1 MDGSVVTLTLL
12 ISLGKMNSMY
22 IKGSKWSMQKKKR
35 RSNPFRVIML
45 LILIAAVIY
54 FDRMIVPTIP
64 QFFQPTPTPTRAPE
78 SIASDA
84 KGLEAE
90 GKYSLAISAY
100 KDAVRADPRNPD
112 NFISLARLN
121 IYSGNYEEAITDAE
135 NALLLNP
142 NNDEAMALRGWAI
155 GLAGDYVRSTGT
167 LQDAIVAN
175 PANAAAYAYLAEI
188 YTYMLQAGQGD
199 LETLDNAINASRRAE
214 ELAPGTMETH
224 RGRGFV
230 LEYTS
235 NFEEAVAEFEAA
247 VALNPNIADLH
258 LGLGRNYFNIQ
269 SYDDAITEYGRANAL
284 NPKDPTP
291 ETLIARTYALN
302 GDYQKAIQ
310 YADAAIVDEPQNAYL
325 YGNLGLI
332 YSSAR
337 QYLDAIDML
346 RIAVRGGVSTDGA
359 PIEGIP
365 MDYGRV
371 AQYYYT
377 YGLALAREGQCGE
390 ALEISQAVQV
400 GLRNDDIAVFN
411 AEEMVNICERLT
423 REGNSDVT
431 ATAEPGGVTPTVEV
445 TP

>member
-1 MDGSVVTLTLL
+1 M
-12 ISLGKMNSMY
+12 ISMY
-22 IKGSKWSMQKKKR
+22 IKGSKFSMQKKKR
-35 RSNPFRVIML
+35 RSNPFRVIIL
-45 LILIAAVIY
+45 LVLIGAVIY

-84 KGLEAE
+84 KSLEGE
-90 GKYSLAISAY
+90 GKYPLAIAAY
-100 KDAVRADPRNPD
+100 QDAVRADPRNPD
-112 NFISLARLN
+112 NFVALARLN
-121 IYSGNYEEAITDAE
+121 IYTGNFEDAIIDAE

-142 NNDEAMALRGWAI
+142 NNDQAMALRGWAV
-155 GLAGDYVRSTGT
+155 GMAGDYVRSVGI
-167 LQDAIVAN
+167 LQDAISAN
-175 PANAAAYAYLAEI
+175 SNNAEAYAYLAEV

-199 LETLDNAINASRRAE
+199 LNTLDNAITASRRAE
-214 ELAPGTMETH
+214 EIAPGSMEAH

-235 NFEEAVAEFEAA
+235 NFEEAVTEFEAA

-258 LGLGRNYFNIQ
+258 LGLGRNYFNVQ
-269 SYDDAITEYGRANAL
+269 LYDDAITEYGRANAL

-310 YADAAIVDEPQNAYL
+310 YAEAAIVDEPQNAFL

-332 YSSAR
+332 FSSAK

-346 RIAVRGGVSTDGA
+346 RIAVRGGVSSDGA
-359 PIEGIP
+359 PVEGIP

-377 YGLALAREGQCGE
+377 FGLALAREGQCGE

-400 GLRNDDIAVFN
+400 GLRNDDIAVYN
-411 AEEMVNICERLT
+411 AEEMVNICQRLT
-423 REGNSDVT
+423 REGNSDIT
-431 ATAEPGGVTPTVEV
+431 PTSEPGEGTPTMEV